1 MMNTALIRL
10 LQLVS
15 PTLPIGAYS
24 YSQGLEWAVESGT
37 IKNEQETH
45 QWIADCLAFGVA
57 RFEAI
62 YLAHMMAAWNQND
75 TARLIQLDA
84 EFTASRETLEL
95 RSETLQMGYSL
106 AKLLSDL
113 PGFPADVLAEF
124 SPRSFPLAWSCAAA
138 HWKIPV
144 EEAIAAYLW
153 AWLENQVMA
162 AIKTVPLGQTAG
174 QRLLLALGERLTDL
188 AKQIVLAPLESSAN
202 FLPMFAISSSLHETQ
217 YSRIFRS

>member
-1 MMNTALIRL
+1 MMDAALIRL

-24 YSQGLEWAVESGT
+24 YSQGLEWAVETGMV
-37 IKNEQETH
+37 KDEEDAR
-45 QWIADCLAFGVA
+45 QWIGDCLEYGVA

-62 YLAHMMAAWNQND
+62 YLAHMMVAWNQHD
-75 TARLIQLDA
+75 TACLVQLDA
-84 EFTASRETLEL
+84 EFIASRETLEL
-95 RSETLQMGYSL
+95 RSETLQMGYSM
-106 AKLLSDL
+106 ARLLSDL
-113 PGFPADVLAEF
+113 PGFPAEVLTGF
-124 SPRSFPLAWSCAAA
+124 TPRSFPLAWSCAAA
-138 HWKIPV
+138 HWQIPV

-162 AIKTVPLGQTAG
+162 AIKAVPLGQTAG
-174 QRLLLALGERLTDL
+174 QRLLLALGERLPEL
-188 AKQIVLAPLESSAN
+188 AKQIAVAPLESTAN

>member
-24 YSQGLEWAVESGT
+24 YSQGLEWAIETGMV
-37 IKNEQETH
+37 KNEEDAH
-45 QWIADCLAFGVA
+45 QWIGDCLKYGVA

-62 YLAHMMAAWNQND
+62 YLAHMIAAWKARD
-75 TARLIQLDA
+75 TNRLVKLDA
-84 EFTASRETLEL
+84 EFIASRETLEL
-95 RSETLQMGYSL
+95 RSETLQMGYSM

-138 HWKIPV
+138 HWQIPV

-153 AWLENQVMA
+153 AWTENQVMA
-162 AIKTVPLGQTAG
+162 ALKSVPLGQTAG
-174 QRLLLALGERLTDL
+174 QRLLLALGERLPDL
-188 AKQIVLAPLESSAN
+188 AKQVAATPLESSAN